1 MSAARLTTACR
12 GGWRLVSGPNPMSHF
27 LLLAQATNQGGSQF
41 LIPGL
46 VFFGVMVYFL
56 ILRPQQKQLRDQQSL
71 ISSLKKGDD
80 VVTQAGVLGKV
91 VNVQDKI
98 VTLEVAASLKLR
110 VLKSSIQGKLQEEAA
125 APAKAEE
132 PAREKEE
139 K

>member
-1 MSAARLTTACR
+1 MNHY
-12 GGWRLVSGPNPMSHF
+12 LV
-27 LLLAQATNQGGSQF
+27 LAQAANQGGGQF

-56 ILRPQQKQLRDQQSL
+56 ILRPQQKQLRDQQQL
-71 ISSLKKGDD
+71 VSSLKKGDE

-98 VTLEVAASLKLR
+98 ITLEIAASLKLR
-110 VLKSSIQGKLQEEAA
+110 VLKSSIQGKLAEE
-125 APAKAEE
+125 PAKAEAS
-132 PAREKEE
+132 PVAPEKEE

>member
-1 MSAARLTTACR
+1 M
-12 GGWRLVSGPNPMSHF
+12 NHF
-27 LLLAQATNQGGSQF
+27 LLLAQANNQGGGQF

-71 ISSLKKGDD
+71 ISSLKKGDE
-80 VVTQAGVLGKV
+80 VVTQAGILGKV

-98 VTLEVAASLKLR
+98 VTLEIAASLKVR
-110 VLKSSIQGKLQEEAA
+110 VLKSAIQGKL
-125 APAKAEE
+125 AEE
-132 PAREKEE
+132 PAAAKAEAPAAEKEE